1 MADTNCRN
9 HFGVTDM
16 SGKGST
22 RRPMN
27 VPDQTFWDNFDRIFG
42 EGKNEPK
49 QREDANRVSSGSDDL
64 GPKTNGSEVPNAGKP
79 GT

>member
-22 RRPMN
+22 RRPMS

-42 EGKNEPK
+42 EGKHEPK
-49 QREDANRVSSGSDDL
+49 QQGDDVA
-64 GPKTNGSEVPNAGKP
+64 PEQEPVEEVPTKKS
-79 GT
+79 T